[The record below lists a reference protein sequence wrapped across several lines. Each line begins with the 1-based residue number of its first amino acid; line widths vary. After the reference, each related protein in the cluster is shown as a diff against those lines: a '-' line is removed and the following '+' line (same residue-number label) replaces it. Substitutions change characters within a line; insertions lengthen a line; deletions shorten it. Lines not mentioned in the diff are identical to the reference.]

1 MFFKSHIKLDM
12 KLLDNILTQ
21 IDDFYS
27 QISDILN

>member
-12 KLLDNILTQ
+12 NLLDNILTQ